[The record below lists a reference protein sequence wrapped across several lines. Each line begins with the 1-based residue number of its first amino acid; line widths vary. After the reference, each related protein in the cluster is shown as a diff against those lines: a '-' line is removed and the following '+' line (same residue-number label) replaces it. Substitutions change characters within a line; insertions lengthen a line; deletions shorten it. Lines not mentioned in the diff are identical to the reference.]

1 MGDPVAGYHRCVS
14 PAPTVAGPHVP
25 ALRSAFVCARTVEV
39 NLVWSVRHLLEVLVD
54 LTSANKLALTEPL
67 FVENARA
74 LIEEANGVL
83 DRIDPH

>member
-1 MGDPVAGYHRCVS
+1 M
-14 PAPTVAGPHVP
+14 
-25 ALRSAFVCARTVEV
+25 
-39 NLVWSVRHLLEVLVD
+39 EVLVD
-54 LTSANKLALTEPL
+54 LNPANKLALTEPL